1 MNALI
6 IFAHPHEDSFNR
18 AILNSAADAL
28 RADGHDVTIRDLYK
42 MNFNPVLTGED
53 TSAMR
58 AGRTPEDIRT
68 EQEYLAK
75 ADVIAFIYPIWWT
88 GLPAILKGYV
98 DRTFSYGFAY
108 QYNSEGGID
117 KLFAGKRGV
126 IVNTYG
132 TPEEVYEST
141 GMTDSLKQTSGS
153 GIFGFCGV
161 EVAEHLLFG
170 GVSSVS
176 DDVRKEMLARVDRAF
191 HSL

>member
-1 MNALI
+1 MNTLI
-6 IFAHPHEDSFNR
+6 VYAHPHEDSFNR
-18 AILNSAADAL
+18 AILNTASEAL
-28 RADGHDVTIRDLYK
+28 RANGHDVTIRDLYK
-42 MNFNPVLTGED
+42 LKFNPILSSAD
-53 TSAMR
+53 TAAMR
-58 AGRTPEDIRT
+58 AGNTPEDIRT
-68 EQEYLAK
+68 EQELLAK
-75 ADVIAFIYPIWWT
+75 AEVIAFVYPIWWT

-141 GMTDSLKQTSGS
+141 GMTSSLKQTSDK
-153 GIFGFCGV
+153 GIFEFCGV

-170 GVSSVS
+170 GVTSVT
-176 DDVRKEMLARVDRAF
+176 DDVRKEMLARVDRTF
-191 HSL
+191 RSL

>member
-1 MNALI
+1 MNALLV
-6 IFAHPHEDSFNR
+6 FAHPHEDSFNR
-18 AILNSAADAL
+18 AILNTASDAL
-28 RADGHDVTIRDLYK
+28 RANGHDVTVRDLYK
-42 MNFNPVLTGED
+42 LNFNPVLTGED

-68 EQEYLAK
+68 EQEYVAK

-98 DRTFSYGFAY
+98 DRSFSYGFAY

-117 KLFAGKRGV
+117 KLLAGKRGV

-132 TPEEVYEST
+132 TPEEVYESI
-141 GMTDSLKQTSGS
+141 GMTGSLKQTSGG
-153 GIFGFCGV
+153 GIFEFCGV

-170 GVSSVS
+170 GVTSVS

-191 HSL
+191 RAL